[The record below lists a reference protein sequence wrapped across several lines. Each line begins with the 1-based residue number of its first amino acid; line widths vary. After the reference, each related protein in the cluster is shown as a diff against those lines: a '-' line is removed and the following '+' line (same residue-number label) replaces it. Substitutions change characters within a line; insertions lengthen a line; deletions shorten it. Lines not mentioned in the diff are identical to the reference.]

1 MKAEDY
7 VVVEKEGIQIG
18 AGVSASGSPVLF
30 VASPK
35 GKDAEVSSS
44 DDYLVAST
52 EDSFS
57 VLSALA
63 EGKSEKEILSSSSTL
78 SFAYISRRDKSY
90 VICRRK
96 EGKSEVWRY
105 SSFPGFGHI
114 LSEKEDVD
122 PIVMDFTSTFSSFV
136 PKLWAKLDGYDRL
149 EINLEEGESLAVED
163 SKERKDQRS
172 I

>member
-52 EDSFS
+52 EDSLS

-90 VICRRK
+90 VIYRRK

-105 SSFPGFGHI
+105 SAFPGFGHI
-114 LSEKEDVD
+114 LSEKEDGD

-149 EINLEEGESLAVED
+149 EINLDGGRRVLS
-163 SKERKDQRS
+163 R
-172 I
+172 

>member
-35 GKDAEVSSS
+35 GKGAEVSSS

-78 SFAYISRRDKSY
+78 SFAYISRRD
-90 VICRRK
+90 R
-96 EGKSEVWRY
+96 
-105 SSFPGFGHI
+105 
-114 LSEKEDVD
+114 
-122 PIVMDFTSTFSSFV
+122 T
-136 PKLWAKLDGYDRL
+136 
-149 EINLEEGESLAVED
+149 
-163 SKERKDQRS
+163 
-172 I
+172 